1 MAALRA
7 DPRRLTPRR
16 RRGKVRG
23 MIYAL
28 ALFIAA
34 VVAMFVFRPAGLVLF
49 ALAVIV
55 AVLVLAYRLVLKA
68 ESEGDAGEGGDEDQ

>member
-1 MAALRA
+1 
-7 DPRRLTPRR
+7 
-16 RRGKVRG
+16 